1 MSVTTVI
8 RFYLNLEYIFA
19 IFIEIFAL
27 TWCENDSNAQ
37 VVCKQKCMY
46 FWYRTMTFIYI
57 VSYNLL
63 HWSIPQFFQVTLH
76 QIRMCLSWSAMAH
89 GRDRLSGQTTGHD
102 CQNVVYKQ
110 SWVAHSI
117 RIYHKKA
124 LVGFFYL
131 FEVSSRA
138 FNKAHKLQTSSFHP
152 SVLWVFS

>member
-19 IFIEIFAL
+19 ILIKIFML

-63 HWSIPQFFQVTLH
+63 H
-76 QIRMCLSWSAMAH
+76 
-89 GRDRLSGQTTGHD
+89 
-102 CQNVVYKQ
+102 
-110 SWVAHSI
+110 
-117 RIYHKKA
+117 
-124 LVGFFYL
+124 
-131 FEVSSRA
+131 
-138 FNKAHKLQTSSFHP
+138 
-152 SVLWVFS
+152 